1 MRGGD
6 VGNGLGT
13 PRALMLNPAPAL
25 TDRDR
30 AAAATLAEEVRVAT
44 GRRRTWRRVTTLL
57 DHFGVN
63 HLTTEA
69 RARIAHALAEAG
81 IDVEPSIAEVQRY
94 GTVRLSLAGDHSPPD
109 HGGGDSP
116 FEAARAMLRATL
128 WQQGEL
134 PERLEL
140 EEATRETREEGVYWF
155 DIDASRAEADVVH
168 AVLKRVIGPEVT
180 LLMVEDL
187 LTADPLPRIEDY
199 EEGGSIRLVSA
210 VGVRAEEASSSG
222 SEEDTSKAGVL
233 VFQLVEILASDAWLV
248 TCWHKPKV
256 TRSGVDEAEIEF
268 EAHEEFEE
276 RAGQRWARRRG
287 RTAGDLGL
295 TILYELTRS
304 TSARRS
310 LYAWFESWELEFYR
324 RLEDTETTTLVEL
337 RGLIAAMRKRLN
349 ALHQPGMKE
358 HPELVW
364 FRGATD
370 LSEAERV
377 DDFLDRA
384 LRDLRALGEMLL
396 GSINL
401 HATLSSARQS
411 HQAERFQKLVGLVA
425 AILLVPTLVATV
437 FGANTSVPGER
448 RWTGFLLMMSLMLA
462 TAAVTLLALR
472 RWDTRETG
480 GGGTGERLTPQPAAG
495 MAPKSI
501 PATTA
506 PSTTSAVT
514 ALYEHLAPDVESRT
528 LDLLRIFATHP
539 PLTPE
544 EIAKRLTPYQGGV
557 MFTKQQARAVLRNLS
572 RAQTHLRRIGKI
584 DRDVLVKDFS
594 RYEEEGAG
602 RYGLSDADREA
613 LRRHLG
619 AP

>member
-1 MRGGD
+1 
-6 VGNGLGT
+6 
-13 PRALMLNPAPAL
+13 
-25 TDRDR
+25 
-30 AAAATLAEEVRVAT
+30 
-44 GRRRTWRRVTTLL
+44 
-57 DHFGVN
+57 
-63 HLTTEA
+63 
-69 RARIAHALAEAG
+69 
-81 IDVEPSIAEVQRY
+81 
-94 GTVRLSLAGDHSPPD
+94 
-109 HGGGDSP
+109 
-116 FEAARAMLRATL
+116 
-128 WQQGEL
+128 
-134 PERLEL
+134 
-140 EEATRETREEGVYWF
+140 
-155 DIDASRAEADVVH
+155 
-168 AVLKRVIGPEVT
+168 
-180 LLMVEDL
+180 
-187 LTADPLPRIEDY
+187 
-199 EEGGSIRLVSA
+199 
-210 VGVRAEEASSSG
+210 
-222 SEEDTSKAGVL
+222 
-233 VFQLVEILASDAWLV
+233 
-248 TCWHKPKV
+248 
-256 TRSGVDEAEIEF
+256 
-268 EAHEEFEE
+268 
-276 RAGQRWARRRG
+276 
-287 RTAGDLGL
+287 
-295 TILYELTRS
+295 
-304 TSARRS
+304 
-310 LYAWFESWELEFYR
+310 
-324 RLEDTETTTLVEL
+324 
-337 RGLIAAMRKRLN
+337 
-349 ALHQPGMKE
+349 
-358 HPELVW
+358 
-364 FRGATD
+364 
-370 LSEAERV
+370 
-377 DDFLDRA
+377 
-384 LRDLRALGEMLL
+384 
-396 GSINL
+396 
-401 HATLSSARQS
+401 
-411 HQAERFQKLVGLVA
+411 
-425 AILLVPTLVATV
+425 LLVPTLVATV